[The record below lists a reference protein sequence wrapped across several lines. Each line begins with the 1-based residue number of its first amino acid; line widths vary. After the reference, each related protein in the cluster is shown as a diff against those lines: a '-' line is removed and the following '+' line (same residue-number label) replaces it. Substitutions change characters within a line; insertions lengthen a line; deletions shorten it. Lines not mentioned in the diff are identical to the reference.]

1 MRESAKLVRVNS
13 NSKIF
18 IFVSFYTHAGKR
30 VLIFV
35 FSGIFGWF
43 CPLCLFCKNAND
55 LGENACLCCL
65 FAMVCPTLAFCQL
78 RQKARQK
85 YGIEVSR
92 FRAKKWEQII

>member
-1 MRESAKLVRVNS
+1 MRENALKW
-13 NSKIF
+13 
-18 IFVSFYTHAGKR
+18 SF
-30 VLIFV
+30 L
-35 FSGIFGWF
+35 GIFGWF

-92 FRAKKWEQII
+92 FRAKMGTFLSFTPGKIYAGNYSSAKKIEMLLG